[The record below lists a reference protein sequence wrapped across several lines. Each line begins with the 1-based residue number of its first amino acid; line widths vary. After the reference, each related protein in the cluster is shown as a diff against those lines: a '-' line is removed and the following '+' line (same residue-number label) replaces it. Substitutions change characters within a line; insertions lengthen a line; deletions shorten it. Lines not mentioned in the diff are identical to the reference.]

1 MRAGLGRE
9 DFLQGIQYILLQGGD
24 NYRWE
29 LYILT

>member
-9 DFLQGIQYILLQGGD
+9 DFLQGIQHILLQGGD